1 MKGTVRREPDGKPVT
16 AYRQGRNRV
25 ERPGAHHVRTENTG
39 RTERAERAGRLVAF
53 VADTGDG
60 LRADDPKA

>member
-1 MKGTVRREPDGKPVT
+1 MKGTVRSELDGKPVT
-16 AYRQGRNRV
+16 AYRQGRNR
-25 ERPGAHHVRTENTG
+25 T
-39 RTERAERAGRLVAF
+39 ERAGRLVAF